1 MGRAQYEFTIT
12 DTPESCRQVYRLRHA
27 CYSRN
32 GSIEVRPDGMFRDR
46 YDGLPNH
53 FSFLMRGAAQEPL
66 ATVRISVVRQEPGWT
81 ESPAQAVFGDHPAL
95 QAIARESYV
104 EASRL
109 CFAQQARRDAF
120 VSLLGHKAALA
131 QLFGAAWLVACPRIE
146 HTAVYQKM
154 FGFHSLAAPRKY
166 FGVNFETQL
175 LAIRTAE
182 LSDRVS
188 NAKLMINAWRAGFER
203 IKQDF
208 GPRLASF
215 ASV

>member
-1 MGRAQYEFTIT
+1 MVRAQYEFMIA
-12 DTPESCRQVYRLRHA
+12 DTPESCSQVYRLRHD

-46 YDGLPNH
+46 YDDLPNH
-53 FSFLMRGAAQEPL
+53 FSFLMRGAAHEPL
-66 ATVRISVVRQEPGWT
+66 ATVRISVVRQAPGWT

-109 CFAQQARRDAF
+109 CFALQARRDAF
-120 VSLLGHKAALA
+120 VALLGHKAALA
-131 QLFGAAWLVACPRIE
+131 QLCRAGWLVACPRIE

-154 FGFHSLAAPRKY
+154 FGFRPLAAPRKY

-175 LAIRTAE
+175 LAIRASE
-182 LSDRVS
+182 LSERVG
-188 NAKLMINAWRAGFER
+188 NAKPMVNAWKAGLER